1 MRKRIKFITSF
12 FYLGHSPFM
21 PGTIGSIGGLIIYF
35 LVRNNEI
42 LYGFSIIFLFLLGV
56 IFAGEA
62 ERVYNRKDAKMIVID
77 EVTGMLLALFFV
89 PYSIFS
95 VILGFFLFRVLD
107 ILKPFPAKRI
117 EKVAGS
123 MGVMFD
129 DIIAA
134 LYTNLILQIIFRFV
148 VQFFVCPNPS

>member
-21 PGTIGSIGGLIIYF
+21 PGTLGSIGGLIVYF

-42 LYGFSIIFLFLLGV
+42 LYGVTILFLFILGV

-62 ERVYNRKDAKMIVID
+62 ERVYNVKDAKMIVID
-77 EVTGMLLALFFV
+77 EVTGMLLALFCV
-89 PYSIFS
+89 PFSIFS
-95 VILGFFLFRVLD
+95 VVLGFFLFRIFD
-107 ILKPFPAKRI
+107 ILKPPPAKNI
-117 EKVAGS
+117 EKLAGS

-134 LYTNLILQIIFRFV
+134 LYTNLALQVIFRFLIR
-148 VQFFVCPNPS
+148 FVSGPAPS